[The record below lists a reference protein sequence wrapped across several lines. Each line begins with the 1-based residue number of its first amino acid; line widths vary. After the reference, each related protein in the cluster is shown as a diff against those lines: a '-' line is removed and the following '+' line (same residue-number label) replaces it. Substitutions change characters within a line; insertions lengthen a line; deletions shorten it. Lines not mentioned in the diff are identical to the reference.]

1 MLNSDK
7 RVVTTFLNV
16 ENKTVERLKTGCEP
30 IDDLLNGGIEKG
42 IITNVYGESGTG
54 KTNFCIQV
62 AKQVAENGKTPVYID
77 TEGGFSPER
86 FLQMSTE
93 EALDGLL
100 YREATSFEEQIE
112 VIKELEDLNIKNLGL
127 IVVDSA
133 VSLYRLNVNGENA
146 SEVNQKLSQQ
156 LSTLSKLARE
166 HNIPVVIT
174 NQVYTSFD
182 EENMELVGRDVP
194 RYWSKSLL
202 KLSEKNDGSRVLEIG
217 KHRSLPEGISAQ
229 FKITDAGLVATDK
242 QGLF

>member
-1 MLNSDK
+1 MDSDK
-7 RVVTTFLNV
+7 RVAKSFLNV
-16 ENKTVERLKTGCEP
+16 ENKTVERLATGCEP
-30 IDDLLNGGIEKG
+30 IDNLLNGGIEKG
-42 IITNVYGESGTG
+42 IINNIYGESGTG

-62 AKQVAENGKTPVYID
+62 AKQVAENGETPVYID

-86 FLQMSTE
+86 FLQMSSE
-93 EALDGLL
+93 EALDRLL

-112 VIKELEDLNIKNLGL
+112 VIKELEELEIENLGT
-127 IVVDSA
+127 IIVDSA
-133 VSLYRLNVNGENA
+133 VSLYRLNVNGDNA

-156 LSTLSKLARE
+156 LSTLSKMARDY
-166 HNIPVVIT
+166 NIPVVVT

-202 KLSEKNDGSRVLEIG
+202 KLSQMDDGTRVLEVG

-229 FKITDAGLVATDK
+229 FKIVDEGLVASDS